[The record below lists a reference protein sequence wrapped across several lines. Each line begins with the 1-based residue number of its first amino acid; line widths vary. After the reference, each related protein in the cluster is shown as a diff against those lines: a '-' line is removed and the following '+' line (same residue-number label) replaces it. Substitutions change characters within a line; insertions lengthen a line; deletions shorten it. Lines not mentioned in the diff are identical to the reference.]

1 MNRKQKQGTSST
13 IGIRAIVLAFIFS
26 MVQNGMVLAET
37 EMGDV
42 TFPIQDSSAEQN
54 SVLTGNINVE
64 LLSIALP
71 AGGLEFTVDT
81 QEEFRLDNPGLQFED
96 MDLPIINR
104 SKVPIQV
111 EVSQIAEVTERDL
124 RFEEKFSDQ
133 EKQSFQLVDQISKV
147 GPMGTAILVL
157 GVSGQTYGSVQ
168 EFERQAFVPGRADS
182 IFITKIPAEET
193 THLRLYGKVA
203 PDFYGKHQFTVR
215 PTLKISA
222 VRAQ

>member
-111 EVSQIAEVTERDL
+111 EVSQIAEVT
-124 RFEEKFSDQ
+124 
-133 EKQSFQLVDQISKV
+133 
-147 GPMGTAILVL
+147 
-157 GVSGQTYGSVQ
+157 
-168 EFERQAFVPGRADS
+168 
-182 IFITKIPAEET
+182 
-193 THLRLYGKVA
+193 
-203 PDFYGKHQFTVR
+203 
-215 PTLKISA
+215 
-222 VRAQ
+222 